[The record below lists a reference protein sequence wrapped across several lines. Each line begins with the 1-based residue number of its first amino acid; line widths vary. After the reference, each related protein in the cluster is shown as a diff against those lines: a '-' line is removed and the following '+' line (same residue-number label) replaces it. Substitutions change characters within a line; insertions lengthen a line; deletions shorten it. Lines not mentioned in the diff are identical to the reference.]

1 MTAAIEINGLTK
13 RFGQLVAVDNLSL
26 AVPHGSV
33 FGFLGANGA
42 GKTTTIRVI
51 AGLSRPTAGSVT
63 VAGVSASSGAAYR
76 RQLGYLCQEPAFYGW
91 MTGREVLRY
100 AAGFH
105 AGIEKP
111 EKRVEALLAQVGLAD
126 AAGRKVAGYSG
137 GMKQRLGIAAA
148 VVGQPAVVLLD
159 EPAAGLDPLGR
170 RDVLDLIEALRET
183 TTVFFSTH
191 ILDDVQRV
199 SDRVAVLD
207 RGRLLAADTTENLLA
222 SAGRNRIHVVLAGA
236 GPEAGPLLAG
246 IPGVENVA
254 VGESRDGATEFTLQ
268 LAAPDATAA
277 AQLAVTELALAH
289 GLAVVEARPLVFDL
303 EEVFLRLVGRPL
315 VGGAQATTEKAA

>member
-1 MTAAIEINGLTK
+1 L
-13 RFGQLVAVDNLSL
+13 LAVDNLSL
-26 AVPHGSV
+26 AVPRGSV

-42 GKTTTIRVI
+42 GKTTTIRII
-51 AGLSRPTAGSVT
+51 AGLSRASAGSVT
-63 VAGVSASSGAAYR
+63 VAGISASAGAGYR

-105 AGIEKP
+105 PEIEKP
-111 EKRVEALLAQVGLAD
+111 EKRVEALLGQVGLAD

-137 GMKQRLGIAAA
+137 GMRQRLGIAAA
-148 VVGQPAVVLLD
+148 VVGQPVVVLLD

-170 RDVLDLIEALRET
+170 KDVLDLIESLRET

-207 RGRLLAADTTENLLA
+207 HGRLLATDTTQNLLA
-222 SAGRNRIHVVLAGA
+222 SFSRNRIRVVLQGA
-236 GPEAGPLLAG
+236 SPETGPLIAG
-246 IPGVENVA
+246 IPGVESVA
-254 VGESRDGATEFTLQ
+254 VGESHDGSTEFTLQ

-277 AQLAVTELALAH
+277 VQLAVTGLALAH

-303 EEVFLRLVGRPL
+303 EEVFLRLVAE
-315 VGGAQATTEKAA
+315 AQPTTENAA